1 MKKNYLFIILL
12 IFLFPL
18 KLEATT
24 TEGQIQFF
32 EGNTEES
39 KPLVPPVEEKED
51 TISSFPKTIITSDGN
66 KNKQRLLQTNDT
78 INYSMSLIG
87 FLLFFYAIYQLR
99 RNLK

>member
-1 MKKNYLFIILL
+1 MDLRRGVYEEKLSIYHLINLL
-12 IFLFPL
+12 
-18 KLEATT
+18 
-24 TEGQIQFF
+24 IQFF